1 MGPVL
6 GRLLSTT
13 KMRAFAFVLL
23 CVAAVKAEA
32 EADAYTIGQ
41 VAAGLTNGGVVTG
54 VDYSN
59 GVVSGLGAI
68 GNRAY
73 AGHVGYAGVG
83 HLGYAG
89 VGHLGH
95 AGVGHLGYANQVVA
109 APAAY
114 GYSGVVASPAVR
126 GYSTLGYGYAGHYGK
141 READAE
147 ADADADAYT
156 IAQVAAGLPVHNAIA
171 TGHAHNVGVVT
182 GTTYAAPAY
191 AGYRSYAAPAYTG
204 YSGVGHVGHVG
215 YAGLGYS
222 GLAGHGYSGLAGL
235 GYGYAGHYGKR
246 EAEAEA
252 DAYTIGQVRAGLP
265 LHNAYTAG
273 HGYNAGVVSGYRS
286 YAAPA
291 YTGYAGVGHAG
302 YAGHLGYAGLGYSGL
317 GYTGAYYG

>member
-1 MGPVL
+1 MGVSTQSTWGPVL

-23 CVAAVKAEA
+23 SLAAVKAEAEA

-114 GYSGVVASPAVR
+114 GYSGDVASPAVR

-141 READAE
+141 REAEAE
-147 ADADADAYT
+147 ADSDADAYT
-156 IAQVAAGLPVHNAIA
+156 IAQVAAGLSVHNAIA
-171 TGHAHNVGVVT
+171 TGHAHNVGVV
-182 GTTYAAPAY
+182 
-191 AGYRSYAAPAYTG
+191 GY
-204 YSGVGHVGHVG
+204 
-215 YAGLGYS
+215 
-222 GLAGHGYSGLAGL
+222 AGL
-235 GYGYAGHYGKR
+235 GYGYAGRYGKR
-246 EAEAEA
+246 EAEADA

-302 YAGHLGYAGLGYSGL
+302 YAGHLVYAGLGYSGL

>member
-23 CVAAVKAEA
+23 CVAAVKSEA

-54 VDYSN
+54 V
-59 GVVSGLGAI
+59 
-68 GNRAY
+68 
-73 AGHVGYAGVG
+73 GYAGVG

-89 VGHLGH
+89 VGHLGY

-114 GYSGVVASPAVR
+114 GYSGVVASPAVH

-141 READAE
+141 REAEAE
-147 ADADADAYT
+147 ADSDADAYT

-235 GYGYAGHYGKR
+235 
-246 EAEAEA
+246 
-252 DAYTIGQVRAGLP
+252 
-265 LHNAYTAG
+265 
-273 HGYNAGVVSGYRS
+273 
-286 YAAPA
+286 
-291 YTGYAGVGHAG
+291 
-302 YAGHLGYAGLGYSGL
+302 
-317 GYTGAYYG
+317 